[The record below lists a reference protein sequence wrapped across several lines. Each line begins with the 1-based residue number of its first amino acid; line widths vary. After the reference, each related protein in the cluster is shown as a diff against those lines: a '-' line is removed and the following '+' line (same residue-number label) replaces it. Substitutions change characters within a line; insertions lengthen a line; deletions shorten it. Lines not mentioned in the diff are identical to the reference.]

1 MEEKKFDFN
10 SLIGFVLLGAIM
22 LWWMYT
28 NQPTPEELE
37 AEKNKKTEQVEE
49 NSTSSTV
56 ENAFNNS
63 EALQATDSLSIEKAK
78 SALGEFAYSATV
90 ANEETVLENDVL
102 KLIISNKGGQI
113 KEALIKNYVTYDS
126 LPLYMVKDQNAS
138 FNINFGTSGN
148 RILNTKE
155 LMFEPTISN
164 NGSKK
169 VLSMKLKVSENKY
182 LEYRYEM
189 TPDEYMVDFYVKSQ
203 GLNSTI
209 NSAQQITLDWSLE
222 GFRHEKSIR

>member
-1 MEEKKFDFN
+1 M
-10 SLIGFVLLGAIM
+10 
-22 LWWMYT
+22 
-28 NQPTPEELE
+28 
-37 AEKNKKTEQVEE
+37 
-49 NSTSSTV
+49 
-56 ENAFNNS
+56 
-63 EALQATDSLSIEKAK
+63 
-78 SALGEFAYSATV
+78 
-90 ANEETVLENDVL
+90 
-102 KLIISNKGGQI
+102 IISNKGGQI

-222 GFRHEKSIR
+222 GFRHEKSIRYENQQTEMYYEKDDEDIDYLSVGGEDDAD